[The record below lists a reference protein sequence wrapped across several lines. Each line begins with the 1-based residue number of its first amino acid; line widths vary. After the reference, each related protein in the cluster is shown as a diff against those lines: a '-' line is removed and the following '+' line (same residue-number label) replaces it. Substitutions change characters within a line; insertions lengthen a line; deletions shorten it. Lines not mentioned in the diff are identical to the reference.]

1 MTPAAEY
8 FEFQTGGGGSGTHF
22 YLFDIRFESSAVG
35 DR

>member
-1 MTPAAEY
+1 MTQQQNILNSEPE
-8 FEFQTGGGGSGTHF
+8 GGSGTHF

>member
-8 FEFQTGGGGSGTHF
+8 FDSEPEGGSGTHF